1 MFEGS
6 RPFFRD
12 RSVAKFPLPLWERE
26 RVRGDKKNQAPFAI
40 PFMVRE
46 PHHERNCLIVNSS
59 TYPLALRLSK
69 GSEVIATQSIKGEE
83 TGGIRGI
90 LFLLLALF
98 VLLNPNQSNSQT
110 KEKVRVALGSI
121 SVNSSILPLGNDV
134 GLFAKHGIDLEPI
147 YMGGGMNSLAAVTS
161 NSVQFLAA
169 GSTATISAR
178 LGGVDISIV
187 SVQSNKFDYVV
198 FTAAEIKSVQDLKG
212 KIVTGTRPGASA
224 DSALRLYLRKSGLE
238 PGKDVVFISVAE
250 SQQGRLN
257 ALQRGAVSATVLTPP
272 FSGIAKQ
279 LGFRELADLRKI
291 DIEYAGNSIA
301 GMAPYIKSHPQL
313 VENFLKGYIES
324 LHYFRTQKEKSLAGV
339 MKFLKMTDR
348 ARAEE
353 GYDYYVEMTPPMP
366 YATAS
371 GVKSV
376 LQFLAAGQPKA
387 ATASPE
393 EFYDNSYLKKI
404 EDSGFTKQL
413 VSQR

>member
-1 MFEGS
+1 MRQPVIGS
-6 RPFFRD
+6 R
-12 RSVAKFPLPLWERE
+12 RE
-26 RVRGDKKNQAPFAI
+26 KQEEHLVI
-40 PFMVRE
+40 
-46 PHHERNCLIVNSS
+46 SS
-59 TYPLALRLSK
+59 M
-69 GSEVIATQSIKGEE
+69 
-83 TGGIRGI
+83 
-90 LFLLLALF
+90 FLLALM
-98 VLLNPNQSNSQT
+98 LLMVPDVVWAQA

-121 SVNSSILPLGNDV
+121 SVNSSILPLGAQA
-134 GLFAKHGIDLEPI
+134 GLFAKHGIDLETI

-178 LGGVDISIV
+178 LGGVDITIV
-187 SVQSNKFDYVV
+187 AVQSNKFDYVV
-198 FTAAEIKSVQDLKG
+198 FAAPEIKSVHDLKG

-224 DSALRLYLRKSGLE
+224 DSALRLYLRQSGLE

-257 ALQRGAVSATVLTPP
+257 ALQRGAVSATVLAPP
-272 FSGIAKQ
+272 FSGVAKQ

-301 GMAPYIKSHPQL
+301 GMTSYIKSHPQL

-324 LHYFRTQKEKSLAGV
+324 LYYFRTQKEKVLAGI

-353 GYDYYVEMTPPMP
+353 GYDYYVEMTPVIP
-366 YATAS
+366 YASAS

-376 LQFLAAGQPKA
+376 LQFLAAAQPKA

-393 EFYDNSYLKKI
+393 EFYDNSFLKKI
-404 EDSGFTKQL
+404 EDSGFTK
-413 VSQR
+413 SFASKR